1 MEINVKRKGAKVTK
15 YIFHSLWTNNGVD
28 FKVVTRDNYESFLLL
43 ASNFVYNLPRQNAAA
58 ASTMPT
64 RLKYALHLHFYN
76 LLTISDVTDFKQ
88 IFLSFHPHLIAIG
101 AL

>member
-1 MEINVKRKGAKVTK
+1 MLKEKVPKAPNTSSFL
-15 YIFHSLWTNNGVD
+15 YELTTVVD

-43 ASNFVYNLPRQNAAA
+43 ASNFVYNLPRQKAAA

-76 LLTISDVTDFKQ
+76 LLTISDVTDFKET
-88 IFLSFHPHLIAIG
+88 FLSFHPHLIAIG